1 MMETTFFVKE
11 AISEQPIMDIE
22 QILFKMNGV
31 ERVLVDTTDGEV
43 KVEFDNKKIS
53 RERIVITLQQHNF
66 YIQ

>member
-31 ERVLVDTTDGEV
+31 ERVLVDTTDGEI